1 MNLAQSKYIM
11 GPLQVGA
18 LQFPRRPFEA
28 TSRLVW
34 IPSNSTATE
43 SSSSSESKLLEMTPS
58 LIVEKS
64 PSVSRNPLNWFGFLV
79 PSSLKGSQQ
88 SFTESLP
95 IILEIQKLQKEIEK
109 LLLKL
114 ELAKT
119 DSLY

>member
-1 MNLAQSKYIM
+1 MDLAQSKYIM

-18 LQFPRRPFEA
+18 LQFPRRPFES

-34 IPSNSTATE
+34 IPSTSTATD
-43 SSSSSESKLLEMTPS
+43 SSSSSESEFLEVAPL

-64 PSVSRNPLNWFGFLV
+64 TSVSRNPLNWFGFLV

-88 SFTESLP
+88 SFKESLP

-109 LLLKL
+109 LLLKM
-114 ELAKT
+114 ELANAE
-119 DSLY
+119 LY